1 MAAPEQVGIAQE
13 VELQRLAELIKQ
25 ALGEEVGQL
34 PDYPTYYFDPTLL
47 HVEQLRWVNQA
58 LTMIVDPE
66 SLHEGQ
72 EQGEESTDDSGEP
85 DVTSEESESTETD
98 GEAPEDTDEDAPA
111 ESQDEPGETEPAKP
125 GEVPA
130 KATPKR
136 RN

>member
-1 MAAPEQVGIAQE
+1 MAAPEQVGIMQE
-13 VELQRLAELIKQ
+13 VELQRLKGLVEQ
-25 ALGEEVGQL
+25 ALGSEADQL
-34 PDYPTYYFDPTLL
+34 PDYPVYYFDPTLL
-47 HVEQLRWVNQA
+47 HVEQLRWVNHA

-85 DVTSEESESTETD
+85 DVASEESESTETD